1 MSAAAPDYTRTSPA
15 NNDEIDAAILAALE
29 AANGELVP
37 WRTIRATLPGD
48 WWQQGEA
55 LTRLFESRA
64 VYVVKIAGKN
74 YCRLEHGANAPG
86 PVLGKPREFQVL

>member
-1 MSAAAPDYTRTSPA
+1 MTTAPDYAMTVPTI
-15 NNDEIDAAILAALE
+15 NDEIDAAILTALE
-29 AANGELVP
+29 AANGELLA
-37 WRTIRATLPGD
+37 WRTVRAKLPGD

-86 PVLGKPREFQVL
+86 PVLGQPRQFQAL

>member
-1 MSAAAPDYTRTSPA
+1 MTTAPSDYAPRTNPA
-15 NNDEIDAAILAALE
+15 INDEIDAAVLAALE

-37 WRTIRATLPGD
+37 WRTIRPQLPGD
-48 WWQQGEA
+48 WHSQGEA

-64 VYVVKIAGKN
+64 VYVVKIAGRN

-86 PVLGKPREFQVL
+86 PERHPREFQVL

>member
-1 MSAAAPDYTRTSPA
+1 MTTTAPTTTNQTTTD
-15 NNDEIDAAILAALE
+15 DIDAAILAALE

-37 WRTIRATLPGD
+37 WRTIRPQLPGT
-48 WWQQGEA
+48 WSAQGEA

-64 VYVVKIAGKN
+64 IYCVKIAGRN

-86 PVLGKPREFQVL
+86 QVLGQPREFQVL